1 MPGNGSQG
9 DGDSPHYPR
18 GAKNHKKE
26 IGRVAIA
33 RGQKGKKMNPP
44 NFQRME
50 HKVLPREESEKP
62 EYSVQDLTEIVKK
75 LAARIER
82 LERKIGSLEQGFRRN
97 D

>member
-1 MPGNGSQG
+1 
-9 DGDSPHYPR
+9 
-18 GAKNHKKE
+18 
-26 IGRVAIA
+26 
-33 RGQKGKKMNPP
+33 
-44 NFQRME
+44 ME